1 MILPQTFGAAL
12 LVLILGLLCLGSWAS
27 AYKFA
32 GKFRY
37 ELFYFDLAL
46 GAVVLAVI
54 FAFTFGNLGYDG
66 FSFMDDLDHS
76 GKKQWFFAALAGVV
90 FNLGNMLLLSSV
102 SVSGMTVAFPVAFA
116 TALSLSAFVNVIGG
130 PAGNSTL
137 LLGGCTMLILAIVVN
152 AVSCNMLSVMRHE
165 ALARTGKAKSTRRPW
180 SMKGVVLAIVS
191 GLVFGAYLP
200 LVDKARESEIGLGPF
215 SLAVL
220 FMLGVF
226 FSTFVFSIF
235 FVNLPVEGEP
245 AEIGDYAK
253 AGLKTHL
260 KGMLAGAVLCSG
272 MLAWWVTLQTSDLFR
287 QSRALVYFLGQAGP
301 LVAALWGVLVWKELR
316 EGDMRVK
323 ITATLM
329 MLLFAG
335 GLALLALAQAHV
347 PRPT

>member
-1 MILPQTFGAAL
+1 L

-66 FSFMDDLDHS
+66 FSFMDDLDHA

-102 SVSGMTVAFPVAFA
+102 SVSGMTVAFPAAFA
-116 TALSLSAFVNVIGG
+116 TALSLSALVNTIGG

-152 AVSCNMLSVMRHE
+152 AVSCNTLSVMRHE
-165 ALARTGKAKSTRRPW
+165 ALARTGIAKSTRRPW
-180 SMKGVVLAIVS
+180 SLKGVVLAIAS
-191 GLVFGAYLP
+191 GLVFAAYLP
-200 LVDKARESEIGLGPF
+200 LVDKARETEIGLGPF
-215 SLAVL
+215 TLAVL

-226 FSTFVFSIF
+226 FSTFVFGIF

-253 AGLKTHL
+253 AGLKTHF

-287 QSRALVYFLGQAGP
+287 QSRTLVYFLGQAGP

-329 MLLFAG
+329 ILLFAG
-335 GLALLALAQAHV
+335 GLTLLALAQAHV

>member
-1 MILPQTFGAAL
+1 M

-66 FSFMDDLDHS
+66 FSFMDDLDHA

-102 SVSGMTVAFPVAFA
+102 SVSGMTVAFPAAFA
-116 TALSLSAFVNVIGG
+116 TALSLSALVNTIGG

-152 AVSCNMLSVMRHE
+152 AVSCNTLSVMRHE
-165 ALARTGKAKSTRRPW
+165 ALARTGIAKSTRRPW
-180 SMKGVVLAIVS
+180 SLKGVVLAIAS
-191 GLVFGAYLP
+191 GLVFAAYLP
-200 LVDKARESEIGLGPF
+200 LVDKARETEIGLGPF
-215 SLAVL
+215 TLAVL

-226 FSTFVFSIF
+226 FSTFVFGIF

-253 AGLKTHL
+253 AGLKTHF

-287 QSRALVYFLGQAGP
+287 QSRTLVYFLGQAGP

-329 MLLFAG
+329 ILLFAG
-335 GLALLALAQAHV
+335 GLTLLALAQAHV

>member
-46 GAVVLAVI
+46 GAVALAVI

-66 FSFMDDLDHS
+66 FSFMDDLDHA
-76 GKKQWFFAALAGVV
+76 GKKQWLFGVLAGII

-102 SVSGMTVAFPVAFA
+102 SVSGMAVAFPVAFA

-180 SMKGVVLAIVS
+180 SMKGVVDD
-191 GLVFGAYLP
+191 GQRRRQQ
-200 LVDKARESEIGLGPF
+200 KARP
-215 SLAVL
+215 
-220 FMLGVF
+220 
-226 FSTFVFSIF
+226 
-235 FVNLPVEGEP
+235 
-245 AEIGDYAK
+245 YALQR
-253 AGLKTHL
+253 AGKVQHE
-260 KGMLAGAVLCSG
+260 
-272 MLAWWVTLQTSDLFR
+272 R
-287 QSRALVYFLGQAGP
+287 RR
-301 LVAALWGVLVWKELR
+301 R
-316 EGDMRVK
+316 E
-323 ITATLM
+323 ATE
-329 MLLFAG
+329 A
-335 GLALLALAQAHV
+335 
-347 PRPT
+347 